1 MIYATMCI
9 HLTLCRYKN
18 TLLGTYIAMY
28 MWACF
33 LLFDIFVV
41 THRSAQSTRTY
52 RTQFDGAL
60 SLILESLYNQSCQS
74 SLCAHVENVV
84 LIL

>member
-1 MIYATMCI
+1 MIDATMCI
-9 HLTLCRYKN
+9 HLKLCRYKIHYI
-18 TLLGTYIAMY
+18 LGIIYIAMY

-74 SLCAHVENVV
+74 SLCAHVVH
-84 LIL
+84 